1 MAPGPPL
8 GQWNIV
14 TNLNNGLL
22 NVEDFDPV
30 TGTIQ
35 FNQTDIYNISGSFE
49 EDVHGNQQ
57 SINFSYTFRSLI
69 GGLYIP
75 ISISFVG
82 CVFEAGQPLF
92 SSMLGPTSPDGGVY
106 LMAGTWHHSFSSTR
120 RQLPNGWVAQS
131 ITFFPSSSGTI
142 QQRERGPP

>member
-8 GQWNIV
+8 GQWSVV

-35 FNQTDIYNISGSFE
+35 FNPTDIYNISGTFE

-57 SINFSYTFRSLI
+57 SINFSYTFKASI

-75 ISISFVG
+75 KSFNG
-82 CVFEAGQPLF
+82 DGTKSNATERRQCKCVFRF
-92 SSMLGPTSPDGGVY
+92 HDV
-106 LMAGTWHHSFSSTR
+106 
-120 RQLPNGWVAQS
+120 LPVQ
-131 ITFFPSSSGTI
+131 
-142 QQRERGPP
+142 